1 VNRLAVSRS
10 PRRGKTGEGE
20 SVKRKVTTHYKAIVT
35 KYHGP
40 TNARG
45 SRISASDLDGNRV
58 VVSMDYTLNSD
69 SNHERAAVA
78 LADKMGWKGNLA
90 GGALKHGYAFVF
102 VS

>member
-1 VNRLAVSRS
+1 
-10 PRRGKTGEGE
+10 
-20 SVKRKVTTHYKAIVT
+20 
-35 KYHGP
+35 
-40 TNARG
+40 
-45 SRISASDLDGNRV
+45 
-58 VVSMDYTLNSD
+58 MDYTLNSD